1 MAMCNL
7 TTENNIQNY
16 IVVRMSELISF
27 DRFIFNCLCCNVIAQ
42 EGQRH
47 GGKMKMIVS
56 FSWNLLMLKAGKEYA
71 ISLFFSFMSI
81 SIDISLYQ
89 MYLDDS
95 ARNNWISTNKW
106 GCGLV

>member
-47 GGKMKMIVS
+47 GGKIKMIVS
-56 FSWNLLMLKAGKEYA
+56 FS
-71 ISLFFSFMSI
+71 
-81 SIDISLYQ
+81 
-89 MYLDDS
+89 
-95 ARNNWISTNKW
+95 
-106 GCGLV
+106 